1 MKKKYI
7 TPVTEDVNVRLFNS
21 VLGDPSGYGR
31 YSHVTAGG
39 DDPLYGDA
47 KKNDL
52 FFETDGSFGDIWDD
66 GDNSSN
72 PYDLWG
78 E

>member
-1 MKKKYI
+1 MKKIYLS
-7 TPVTEDVNVRLFNS
+7 PVTETVNVKLFGSVMDEGIDIINNS
-21 VLGDPSGYGR
+21 TDVSDEGLGKENNLLFE
-31 YSHVTAGG
+31 
-39 DDPLYGDA
+39 DDA
-47 KKNDL
+47 
-52 FFETDGSFGDIWDD
+52 FGDLWSD

>member
-1 MKKKYI
+1 MKKIYI
-7 TPVTEDVNVRLFNS
+7 KPDTETVNVRLYSS
-21 VLGDPSGYGR
+21 VLEDPGEGQWSNG
-31 YSHVTAGG
+31 ADELGG
-39 DDPLYGDA
+39 KEQDG
-47 KKNDL
+47 

-72 PYDLWG
+72 PYDLWD

>member
-1 MKKKYI
+1 MKKIYLS
-7 TPVTEDVNVRLFNS
+7 PVTETVNVKLFNS
-21 VLGDPSGYGR
+21 VLGP
-31 YSHVTAGG
+31 G
-39 DDPLYGDA
+39 DLPIGKSPYAEDPLA
-47 KKNDL
+47 KEQDG
-52 FFETDGSFGDIWDD
+52 FFETDSSFGDIWDD

>member
-1 MKKKYI
+1 MKKIYLS
-7 TPVTEDVNVRLFNS
+7 PVTETVNVKLFGSVMDEGIDIINNS
-21 VLGDPSGYGR
+21 TEVSDEGLGKENNLLFE
-31 YSHVTAGG
+31 
-39 DDPLYGDA
+39 DDA
-47 KKNDL
+47 
-52 FFETDGSFGDIWDD
+52 FGDIWGE